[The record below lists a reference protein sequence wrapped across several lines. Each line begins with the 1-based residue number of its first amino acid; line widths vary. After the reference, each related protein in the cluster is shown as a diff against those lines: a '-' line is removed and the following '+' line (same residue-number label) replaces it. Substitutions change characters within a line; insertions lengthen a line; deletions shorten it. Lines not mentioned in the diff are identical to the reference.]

1 MIFADTFHQIGLI
14 KFAERDSFLDH
25 PPLLIKA
32 LLCKF
37 VLPDVLQK
45 IEQTN
50 LKELP
55 VHRAYLQMLLLVN
68 EIRIFL
74 FH

>member
-25 PPLLIKA
+25 PPLLIKT

-50 LKELP
+50 LEKLP
-55 VHRAYLQMLLLVN
+55 VHRAYLQMLLLVD
-68 EIRIFL
+68 EIRVFL
-74 FH
+74 LH